1 MLKKFAKGIAMI
13 CTAALLGTLA
23 AGCGG
28 GSNPPAAPSAAEKKD
43 TPAQQATGDY
53 IKKIKDRGYL
63 IAGVK
68 NDVPLF
74 GQLKPG
80 AKEPEGFE
88 IDLMKELAKK
98 MFGDET
104 KVKLEKVESKT
115 RIPMLQ
121 NGQIDIV
128 AGTTTITEERKK
140 QVDFSDV
147 YFMAGQSLLVKK
159 GSPIQSVTDLKGK
172 SVSTAQGS
180 TSAKNIREKAPD
192 AKVLEFPTYTEAF
205 LALKQGRAD
214 AMTTDNSILLGFAA
228 EDPNYELVG
237 GLFTDEPYGL
247 GFQQGHPE
255 WVKYVN
261 DFFKEIKANGKYA
274 ELYKKWFKQ
283 EPPK

>member
-1 MLKKFAKGIAMI
+1 MFKKWTKGIALC
-13 CTAALLGTLA
+13 CTAALLGALA
-23 AGCGG
+23 VGCGG
-28 GSNPPAAPSAAEKKD
+28 GAPAGGEKK
-43 TPAQQATGDY
+43 PAETQTQASGDY
-53 IKKIKDRGYL
+53 IQTIKNRGYL

-74 GQLKPG
+74 GQLKAG
-80 AKEPEGFE
+80 ADKPEGFE
-88 IDLMKELAKK
+88 VDIMKELAKK
-98 MFGDET
+98 LFGDES
-104 KVKLEKVESKT
+104 KVKLEKVESAT

-159 GSPIQSVTDLKGK
+159 DSPIKSVTDLKGK
-172 SVSTAQGS
+172 SVSTVRGS

-192 AKVLEFPTYTEAF
+192 AKVDEYATYTEAF
-205 LALKQGRAD
+205 QALKLGRAE
-214 AMTTDNSILLGFAA
+214 AMTTDNSILMGFATD
-228 EDPNYELVG
+228 EPDYVLVG
-237 GLFTDEPYGL
+237 GLFTEEPYGF
-247 GFQQGHPE
+247 GFQKGHPE

-261 DFFKEIKANGKYA
+261 DFMKEMKANGKYD

-283 EPPK
+283 DPPK